1 MQNLKKYYSLAQKIA
16 RGLLNGESKWREEME
31 EEAGLRE
38 ELEWRFSPDELRK
51 GLEIFREIDG
61 EGAIVR
67 IKDRLK
73 RNRLRRWS
81 MVGVKVAAVL
91 ACGFFVVLWMNEE
104 REPEQRELW
113 TAEKM
118 KTP

>member
-91 ACGFFVVLWMNEE
+91 VCGFSAKEISFWSC
-104 REPEQRELW
+104 RT
-113 TAEKM
+113 TAFRSSR
-118 KTP
+118 P